1 MTDFSRQI
9 SANVREQ
16 YEKYPYPDIDPQ
28 RQSPQLLVSS
38 HLSLMCDILWAGK
51 RTPDGL
57 RVLDAGCGT
66 GAPLVAM
73 ALAYPNADIVGVDF
87 SEASLVKA
95 KQLAQRFGVKNARFF
110 NLPIERLPELGMTFD
125 FVVSSGVLHHLPD
138 PARGL
143 KAIGD
148 VLDPQGAV
156 SVMVYGKYG
165 RTGIYMLQEALR
177 TIFEPQVPT
186 ADKIAFALR
195 IAHLIRT
202 TAPGHP
208 MAQRS
213 LGRELQEGN
222 NAGVVD
228 LLLHANDIPF
238 DVPAV
243 YRMCEKAGMRFYRWL
258 FPLIYEPD
266 NYFKDPLLL
275 KSLERLSLQ
284 ERHELAELV
293 HGKNSKHSFFV
304 VGKEFSAPKTEISA
318 GGWRQLHGKLTPCL
332 AWSRIYH
339 NPDKSGTFLI
349 PPTVIQDAWG
359 PLEISQWQL
368 TFLGHI
374 LPEHSLGHVAQIP
387 AVRKVMPFTSR
398 AAVDNAVE
406 KLLRKVMDNL
416 GIVFIENG
424 IMNDER

>member
-1 MTDFSRQI
+1 MVDFSRQI

-28 RQSPQLLVSS
+28 RQAPQLLVSS

-87 SEASLVKA
+87 SEASLAKA
-95 KQLAQRFGVKNARFF
+95 RQLAQRFNVKNTRFF
-110 NLPIERLPELGMTFD
+110 NLSVERLPELGMTFD

-165 RTGIYMLQEALR
+165 RTGVYMMQEALR
-177 TIFEPQVPT
+177 TVFESSDPM
-186 ADKIAFALR
+186 AKKISFALR
-195 IAHLIRT
+195 MAHLIRAA
-202 TAPGHP
+202 APGHP

-222 NAGVVD
+222 DAGVVD

-243 YRMCEKAGMRFYRWL
+243 YRMCEDAGMRFYRWL

-275 KSLERLSLQ
+275 ESIENLSPR
-284 ERHELAELV
+284 EKHEIAELV
-293 HGKNSKHSFFV
+293 HGKNSKHSFFA
-304 VGKEFSAPKTEISA
+304 VGPGFSAPNIDISA
-318 GGWRQLHGKLTPCL
+318 GRWRQHHGKLTPCL
-332 AWSRIYH
+332 AWSRIYP
-339 NPDKSGTFLI
+339 NPDKKGTFLI

-374 LPEHSLGHVAQIP
+374 LPEHSLGQIAQMP
-387 AVRKVMPFTSR
+387 VVRKAIPFTSR

-406 KLLRKVMDNL
+406 KLLKKVMDNL
-416 GIVFIENG
+416 GIVFIENQM
-424 IMNDER
+424 MNDE

>member
-9 SANVREQ
+9 SANVQNQ

-28 RQSPQLLVSS
+28 HQAPQLLVSS

-51 RTPDGL
+51 RSPDGL

-73 ALAYPNADIVGVDF
+73 ALSYPNADIVGVDF
-87 SEASLVKA
+87 SDASLAKA
-95 KQLAQRFGVKNARFF
+95 RQLAQRFGVKNTRFF
-110 NLPIERLPELGMTFD
+110 NLPIERLPELCMTFD

-165 RTGIYMLQEALR
+165 RTGVYMLQEALR
-177 TIFEPQVPT
+177 TVFEPHDPM
-186 ADKIAFALR
+186 AGKISFALR
-195 IAHLIRT
+195 MAHGIRAA
-202 TAPGHP
+202 APNHP
-208 MAQRS
+208 LAQRS

-222 NAGVVD
+222 DAGVVD

-243 YRMCEKAGMRFYRWL
+243 YRMCEGAGMRFYRWL

-275 KSLERLSLQ
+275 KSLQSLSPR
-284 ERHELAELV
+284 EKHEIVELV
-293 HGKNSKHSFFV
+293 HGKNSKHSFFA
-304 VGKEFSAPKTEISA
+304 VGTEFSAPDAEISA
-318 GGWRQLHGKLTPCL
+318 GRWRQLHGKLTPCL
-332 AWSRIYH
+332 AWSRIYP
-339 NPDKSGTFLI
+339 NPDKKGTFLI

-368 TFLGHI
+368 IFLSHI
-374 LPEHSLGHVAQIP
+374 LPEHSLGRVAQMP
-387 AVRKVMPFTSR
+387 VVRKAMPFTSG

-406 KLLRKVMDNL
+406 KLLKKVMDNL
-416 GIVFIENG
+416 GVVFIEN
-424 IMNDER
+424 DE